1 MNKCRIYTIIM
12 LLSFLGNV
20 ESGFSQT
27 ENHKVGEVITVCIDS
42 LPSFEKRI
50 EQTNVQ
56 FNIPSGFTLCKRDSI
71 RIEDC
76 IFRYMPSFPHLRP
89 GIIQSKDM
97 NVLIL
102 LITPYIS
109 IGYDSIKALKTRN
122 NRLSNDERWRILKK
136 THSAEIK
143 VYPSKMAKTYFN
155 ADSMF
160 VWRQTP
166 ERTNILF
173 VADTVDVT
181 NKMMQRLDK
190 GYNIKDE
197 LFWKYYPYSKTMI
210 IKKKDVGYIP
220 VYIYFTEQG
229 LRREE
234 KYIRDLKK
242 LFWFQ

>member
-1 MNKCRIYTIIM
+1 M

-20 ESGFSQT
+20 ESGFSQI

-42 LPSFEKRI
+42 LPSFEMRI

-56 FNIPSGFTLCKRDSI
+56 FNIPSGFTLCERDSI
-71 RIEDC
+71 RIGDC
-76 IFRYMPSFPHLRP
+76 IFRYMPSFHYLRP

-102 LITPYIS
+102 LITPYLS
-109 IGYDSIKALKTRN
+109 IGYDSIKALKTRK
-122 NRLSNDERWRILKK
+122 NRLSDDERWRIFKQ

-143 VYPSKMAKTYFN
+143 VYPSKKAKTYFN

-160 VWRQTP
+160 VWRKTP
-166 ERTNILF
+166 KRANILF

-197 LFWKYYPYSKTMI
+197 LFWKYYPYSKMMI
-210 IKKKDVGYIP
+210 IQKKDVGYIP

-229 LRREE
+229 LRHEE